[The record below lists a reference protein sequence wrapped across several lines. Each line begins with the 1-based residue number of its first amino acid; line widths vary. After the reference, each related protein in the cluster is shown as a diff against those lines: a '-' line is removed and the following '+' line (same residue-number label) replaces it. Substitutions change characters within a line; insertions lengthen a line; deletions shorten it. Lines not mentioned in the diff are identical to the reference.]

1 MIFLGKWQVNVYSF
15 FHPLTC
21 FSWQS
26 CFFCPVYRTVMSFY
40 KGLRVNVPVPMTPP
54 NKICRAKK
62 SPDFFG
68 SSLPVRKPK
77 TSDFFEV
84 KFRCFASKVRRFA
97 SKKSGVLHFR
107 SLLSP
112 EKVLCFSPAF
122 LHQSLKGPLFIGY
135 FGWRIGCRIQAWCRM
150 NPALSVLFILF
161 LPLLGPQNPAF
172 SNDSVSDTA

>member
-1 MIFLGKWQVNVYSF
+1 MYLSPWP
-15 FHPLTC
+15 PLWLADLC
-21 FSWQS
+21 
-26 CFFCPVYRTVMSFY
+26 
-40 KGLRVNVPVPMTPP
+40 GLSTD
-54 NKICRAKK
+54 KICRAKK

-112 EKVLCFSPAF
+112 KKVLCFSPTF
-122 LHQSLKGPLFIGY
+122 LHQSLKVPLFVGY

-172 SNDSVSDTA
+172 SYDSVSDTA